1 MAHTIE
7 SASKEKRRFPSPVGF
22 KSRAHIRSRDQYERE
37 YKRSIDDPDSYWRDK
52 SQQLHW
58 FKKRDGN
65 ILFWDP
71 DEAVCRWF
79 EGWKTNVCYN
89 CLDRHLEKKG
99 NKPALVWQGEPE
111 QDKKV
116 YSYKELHREVCRF
129 ANVLKANGV
138 KKGDRVAVYLP
149 MIPELTITMLA
160 CARIGAVHSVVFA
173 AFSPA
178 ALRNR
183 IEDCEAKLLV
193 TADGYYRKGSIIDQ
207 KKSADE
213 AISKGCKSIQKMI
226 VVKRAG
232 NKISV
237 TKKDLWWHK
246 EMVKVDDDCPA
257 EEMDAEDPLFILY
270 TSGTTGKPKGVVHT
284 TGGYLL
290 YVFQTFRWVFD
301 IRDDDIYWCTADCGW
316 ITGHSYIVYG
326 PFSNCTTSV
335 MFEGVPNFPEPDR
348 FWKIVEELKISIFY
362 TAPTAIRSLAALGE
376 EWPEKH
382 DLSSLRLLGS
392 VGEPIN
398 PEAWI
403 WYHENIGK
411 RRCPI
416 VDTWWQ
422 TETGGIMITPLPGA
436 MTLKPGSA
444 LRPFPGIIP
453 EIFREDGSEAG
464 PEEGG
469 YLVIKRPW
477 PGMLRDVFKDHQRY
491 KETYFGKYPGVYLT
505 GDGAKKDKDGDFW
518 IMGRIDDV
526 MNVSGHR
533 IGTAEIESALV

>member
-1 MAHTIE
+1 
-7 SASKEKRRFPSPVGF
+7 
-22 KSRAHIRSRDQYERE
+22 
-37 YKRSIDDPDSYWRDK
+37 
-52 SQQLHW
+52 
-58 FKKRDGN
+58 
-65 ILFWDP
+65 
-71 DEAVCRWF
+71 
-79 EGWKTNVCYN
+79 
-89 CLDRHLEKKG
+89 
-99 NKPALVWQGEPE
+99 
-111 QDKKV
+111 
-116 YSYKELHREVCRF
+116 
-129 ANVLKANGV
+129 
-138 KKGDRVAVYLP
+138 
-149 MIPELTITMLA
+149 
-160 CARIGAVHSVVFA
+160 
-173 AFSPA
+173 
-178 ALRNR
+178 
-183 IEDCEAKLLV
+183 
-193 TADGYYRKGSIIDQ
+193 
-207 KKSADE
+207 
-213 AISKGCKSIQKMI
+213 GCKSIQKMI

-533 IGTAEIESALV
+533 IGTAEIESALVSHEMVEEAAVVPYPHKIKGNAIYAFVTLKHKAKKTEELKKELIKTVEKEISKIARPDKIQFADALPKTRSGKIMRRVLRKIAENSKELGDLSTLSDPSVVDVLVKERI